1 MARRGRRR
9 GVAGICSTG
18 AVALLLCCAPASADD
33 NGIDRAWRQRQV
45 EGNFAD
51 AWRRPAQALQQ
62 AEQALAAARSSG
74 DLVQELRAVA
84 RMLTVRSGLDSAGCQ
99 LARQSIER
107 ATEGGVAFRSELFDI
122 VTAAVAR
129 NDGGDCK
136 IAHSAE
142 GLMQLAREL
151 GDPARIFFVHFA
163 LASEHFGAGRYV
175 DDVRANAAAEEF
187 AITPI
192 QIAVL
197 KMWRSQ
203 SILSVNRESTSGQ
216 ASARQLLEQGVALV
230 DAVQFPRYSAV
241 AYTLLGRLD
250 DFMGDKPRSEL
261 HLTKALELYATLD
274 ESSPA
279 TVTFL
284 AKVLSQSGR
293 GLTALGWL
301 DKGWPRLRPDQL
313 VLRRAFAEEYVRAYG
328 AIGTPKAYE
337 SGLTWLTEARRL
349 IQISGEDPLVTE
361 EQLTVESEFFERFGR
376 HTEALK
382 ALKAANSAAR
392 QREQLASEKARVE
405 LQEQLN
411 VAAKDKENAQLR
423 AEAEL
428 QAAQQRGWIVAFA
441 VAAVG
446 VAVAGAALAAAMRRG
461 RRLALLS
468 AELEQQNGELER
480 RGERLAVIS
489 RELEQRNGEL
499 EQRSASRIRLLAAAC
514 HDLRQPAHA
523 LGVLAEL
530 GSDAQQEPSRF
541 GAWLQ
546 SVKRSTAS
554 LGEMLDELMDLGRLD
569 GGHYTP
575 QLSDVSLAELLQDVA
590 LHFGGLA
597 RRKGLTLEVVPA
609 DGHVVSDRHLLR
621 RIVFNLVSNA
631 IKYTDTGFVR
641 VSAQPDADADAVQLR
656 VQDSGPGIPP
666 DKLDDVFRDYVRL
679 NPTKAAEGL
688 GIGLSIVRRAAELLG
703 HGLTLASPPGEGTTV
718 TLQLPLS
725 IATSPAEVAPPGAD
739 ATGHAQGTL
748 VLLEDDPDVREAM
761 AAFLQ
766 RQGYTVVAG
775 ADASA
780 VLTQQQ
786 GLHAAPGLVIT
797 DLHLQGSNGLVE
809 VARLRE
815 ALQAPQLPALLVT
828 GDMDAAIAAEAA
840 QAQVCLAHKP
850 LAPHKLVALVG
861 QLLQARTA
869 DAAPAPAV
877 RSRATPW

>member
-9 GVAGICSTG
+9 GVAGLCSIG
-18 AVALLLCCAPASADD
+18 AVALLLCCARAEADET
-33 NGIDRAWRQRQV
+33 GIDLAWRQRQIH
-45 EGNFAD
+45 ENFAD
-51 AWRRPAQALQQ
+51 AWSRPAEALAQARRALTQ
-62 AEQALAAARSSG
+62 ARATNDVRAQLHAVIRLLMLSPGLDAQNCETALAAVEQASAPGNRY
-74 DLVQELRAVA
+74 RA
-84 RMLTVRSGLDSAGCQ
+84 
-99 LARQSIER
+99 
-107 ATEGGVAFRSELFDI
+107 ELFDLR
-122 VTAAVAR
+122 VVALSGNHEGR
-129 NDGGDCK
+129 CKLPFTSDGLT
-136 IAHSAE
+136 E
-142 GLMQLAREL
+142 LAREL
-151 GDPARIFFVHFA
+151 GDPARRFFVHFVR
-163 LASEHFGAGRYV
+163 ASEHFVAGRYV
-175 DDVRANAAAEEF
+175 EDVREHATAEPF
-187 AITPI
+187 AISPI
-192 QIAVL
+192 QVAVSR
-197 KMWRSQ
+197 MWRSQ
-203 SILSVNRESTSGQ
+203 AILSVNRDSPLTQ
-216 ASARQLLEQGVALV
+216 VSAKELLQGATQLV
-230 DAVQFPRYSAV
+230 DAKDFPRFTAI
-241 AYTLLGRLD
+241 AYTLLGRLE
-250 DFMGDKPRSEL
+250 DFTGDPRGAEQ
-261 HLTKALELYATLD
+261 HLARSLELYASIGHV
-274 ESSPA
+274 ESA
-279 TVTFL
+279 AVTFL
-284 AKVLSQSGR
+284 AKVLSDTQR
-293 GLTALGWL
+293 GAAAVALL
-301 DKGWPRLRPDQL
+301 DKHRPQVQADDL
-313 VLRRAFAEEYVRAYG
+313 IMRRAFAEEYVRAHG

-349 IQISGEDPLVTE
+349 IQISGEDPLITE
-361 EQLTVESEFFERFGR
+361 EQLTVESDFFERFGR
-376 HTEALK
+376 HAEALK
-382 ALKAANSAAR
+382 ALKAANAAAH

-446 VAVAGAALAAAMRRG
+446 VAAAGAALAAAMRRG

-725 IATSPAEVAPPGAD
+725 VATSPAD
-739 ATGHAQGTL
+739 AVPAEASVPGHAQGTL

-761 AAFLQ
+761 ATLL
-766 RQGYTVVAG
+766 RRWGYTVHAS
-775 ADASA
+775 ADAAA
-780 VLTQQQ
+780 VL
-786 GLHAAPGLVIT
+786 APLQASRLVPDLLIT
-797 DLHLQGSNGLVE
+797 DLHLGASNGLTE
-809 VARLRE
+809 VQRLRE
-815 ALQAPQLPALLVT
+815 AFQAPHLQAVLVT
-828 GDMDAAIAAEAA
+828 GDMDAAIATQAA
-840 QAQVCLAHKP
+840 QAQIHVAHKP
-850 LAPHKLVALVG
+850 LAPHKLAALVARLV
-861 QLLQARTA
+861 QEPEHQA
-869 DAAPAPAV
+869 
-877 RSRATPW
+877 